1 MAKVK
6 NDIAAAA
13 LKLPSKFRA
22 QLAEKLIYSLEEG
35 GHTQNEK
42 MWAGESLKR
51 YEAMA
56 SGKVRGKSA
65 AKVLR
70 DIRAKLK

>member
-1 MAKVK
+1 MAKTK
-6 NDIAAAA
+6 NDIASAA
-13 LKLPSKFRA
+13 LKLPTKSRA

-35 GHTQNEK
+35 APAKNEK
-42 MWAGESLKR
+42 LWARESLKR

-65 AKVLR
+65 VKVLK
-70 DIRAKLK
+70 DIRSKLK